1 MDSYEN
7 KLLDAIELMAETKIQ
22 EANFNKTVQ
31 ATIIKMTNAATAEY
45 LVKYQDSRF
54 PAYSMNKSKQY
65 KDGQNVYVL
74 IPGNDTTQV
83 KMILGAVEKEIELAT
98 AIEEKYKYEIVGSNC
113 VNSLNNT
120 FELCSYTPDGDIK
133 ILYDRENLINLIHLN
148 TRDVQ
153 EYIKQNKILCCGA
166 DFRTQLPGEQQLKG
180 NYGIVFELAFE
191 DGLMINYIVD
201 INQMINNPYKLTQY
215 TTQKKYFEIADNFL
229 YINKVY
235 IFETG
240 FPNEDLDKEN
250 DIFIKNILLEGAL
263 GLTHEEVIQKRMVL
277 STPNGNYF
285 SQLDP
290 VVEKIIQANIKEKGN
305 IINNTG
311 IKYYWFKENS
321 GIDLTSPKFNLYGGA
336 GWEYL
341 TEGID
346 SYTVKKEDLI
356 TEEQIYKCVTEI
368 EGAIYSQIIS
378 IKNYDTEIQLSI
390 SSSNG
395 TVFYYDM
402 GEITLTCNVDGGDSS
417 NEYTYAWTYSD
428 NNEGVVFL
436 NGTTNIQN
444 VLIKDISLSRKYTC
458 SVYLDGHCIGTT
470 SIMLYNQT
478 TVQNIQFQLKVLNNE
493 VFYQYDEDGNKPNA
507 EIKPIK
513 CMLYDADGNEIDEE
527 IFSKCEIIWTCPHD
541 NTMLKDIV
549 VDMNNL
555 TYAIEDRYDIT
566 KNNNKIGVQVKM
578 DTQFIYQEFSIN
590 FIKVGEE
597 GTNGTQY
604 ISKIICNS
612 ARDLQY
618 PVFVESNGNPFWN
631 FIPGATGRWFKVQ
644 LWKDNK
650 KIFEG
655 YEEGNSNEGKLVK
668 IKWSVLKNKYSNTV
682 YDYSQLTVDDNGV
695 FTTQGYIPPLSQG
708 YYSPC
713 SVVQCEIE
721 YEGTKMYCNKPLIE
735 GSSWPG
741 NKAFLVEGSGFT
753 SVQYNSQGRNPKYQ
767 NEIFE
772 LQVLNQNGRDITQM
786 GLTFNWSTYGQVW
799 KKEETDGGSLITS
812 WIDTPIAEIIEDDT
826 LPVWKKRIRPVT
838 EWSGECVNAGVTVDI
853 YQEENYIATLK
864 IPIYGYLN
872 RMVSQALG
880 AWNGNSIQLKSL
892 TGGYVYTPQIGAGKK
907 ESDQSFT
914 GMLMGKA
921 KEEGV
926 EKIGLLSYSHG
937 EQSLFLDAE
946 SGGAIFGKGSQGG
959 QMIIDPRAEKSILYS
974 KNYWRNYNTK
984 GFPSSYENSNKNGQG
999 MIIDLTT
1006 PEISFGNGKS
1016 KITRDGFLEYEGG
1029 LTSKGIFTQLKYIA
1043 GWDCPG
1049 NGMSVAIADL
1059 YPEYATISEDRD
1071 YYGGRPVGLSYGT
1084 VGFMPCTAA
1093 TVQPDSNGPKLPSAI
1108 QYFRKTLY
1116 IPITLPQNFEIERV
1130 TAKCQYR
1137 KYQEADFSSLAVNSG
1152 HLMLRGEWLADLLA
1166 PLVENMT
1173 LYTNP
1178 SYFVPYTINYGNG
1191 ETGQGARTMGTLTE
1205 VGVYV
1210 GEDIS
1215 RRSFYSNTENLVPQ
1229 TMYEDGLIYFPDY
1242 AIFDNV
1248 DLDSKLTRISNINC
1262 SNAELNTTHFI
1273 NLDLT
1278 NGFNSLETG
1287 KTYYVVFAPNETMP
1301 QVTINDYYRYDTV
1314 SQYGV
1319 SYGRYKSR
1327 NNNVKELVYGA
1338 VSKSIFFYAEVEIEG
1353 YMKTDAF
1360 N

>member
-7 KLLDAIELMAETKIQ
+7 KLLDAIELMADKKVQ

-54 PAYSMNKSKQY
+54 PAYSVNKSKQY

-98 AIEEKYKYEIVGSNC
+98 AIEEKYKYEIAGSNC
-113 VNSLNNT
+113 VNSLNDT

-235 IFETG
+235 VFETG

-263 GLTHEEVIQKRMVL
+263 GLTNEEIMQKRMIL

-290 VVEKIIQANIKEKGN
+290 AVEKIIQANIKEKGN

-478 TVQNIQFQLKVLNNE
+478 TVQNIQFQLKVLNSE
-493 VFYQYDEDGNKPNA
+493 VFYQYDEDGNKPNV

-527 IFSKCEIIWTCPHD
+527 IFSKCEIIWTCPHN
-541 NTMLKDIV
+541 NTMLKDMV
-549 VDMNNL
+549 ADMNNL
-555 TYAIEDRYDIT
+555 TYTIEDRYDVT

-578 DTQFIYQEFSIN
+578 DTQYIYQEFSIN
-590 FIKVGEE
+590 FIKAGES

-604 ISKIICNS
+604 VSRIICNS
-612 ARDLQY
+612 ARDLEY
-618 PVFVESNGNPFWN
+618 PVFVEGNTPFWN
-631 FIPGATGRWFKVQ
+631 FVPDATGRWFKVQ

-650 KIFEG
+650 KIFED
-655 YEEGNSNEGKLVK
+655 YVEGNSTEGKLVK
-668 IKWSVLKNKYSNTV
+668 LKWSILKNKYSNTV
-682 YDYSQLTVDDNGV
+682 YDYSQLTIDDNGI

-713 SVVQCEIE
+713 AVVQCEIE
-721 YEGTKMYCNKPLIE
+721 YNGIKMYCNKPLIE

-741 NKAFLVEGSGFT
+741 NKVFLVEGSGFT

-767 NEIFE
+767 NDIFE
-772 LQVLNQNGRDITQM
+772 LQVLNHNGRDITQM

-799 KKEETDGGSLITS
+799 LKEEVEGGSTLSS
-812 WIDTPIAEIIEDDT
+812 WIDTPIVEILDDDN
-826 LPVWKKRIRPVT
+826 LPAWKKKIIPVP
-838 EWSGECVNAGVTVDI
+838 EWNGECVNAGIKVEI
-853 YQEENYIATLK
+853 YQDETYLATLK

-872 RMVSQALG
+872 RNINQDLD

-921 KEEGV
+921 KEEGI
-926 EKIGLLSYSHG
+926 EKTGLLGYSHG
-937 EQSLFLDAE
+937 EQSLFLDAN
-946 SGGAIFGKGSQGG
+946 SGGAILGKASNNNG
-959 QMIIDPRAEKSILYS
+959 QIVLDPKINKSMLYS
-974 KNYWRNYNTK
+974 HNYWREYDAK
-984 GFPSSYENSNKNGQG
+984 GFPKNYEAANKNGEG
-999 MIIDLTT
+999 LLIDLHT
-1006 PEISFGNGKS
+1006 PS
-1016 KITRDGFLEYEGG
+1016 
-1029 LTSKGIFTQLKYIA
+1029 
-1043 GWDCPG
+1043 
-1049 NGMSVAIADL
+1049 
-1059 YPEYATISEDRD
+1059 
-1071 YYGGRPVGLSYGT
+1071 
-1084 VGFMPCTAA
+1084 
-1093 TVQPDSNGPKLPSAI
+1093 
-1108 QYFRKTLY
+1108 
-1116 IPITLPQNFEIERV
+1116 IE
-1130 TAKCQYR
+1130 
-1137 KYQEADFSSLAVNSG
+1137 
-1152 HLMLRGEWLADLLA
+1152 
-1166 PLVENMT
+1166 
-1173 LYTNP
+1173 
-1178 SYFVPYTINYGNG
+1178 YGNG
-1191 ETGQGARTMGTLTE
+1191 RFVVDSQGNLTCGEQITGDGILMQVQGFVGMAPVGWSVFQSEEYVSGDYSRPTYLFCRPRPCFTHVYIPENFHIVKATCKLREYGTIDD
-1205 VGVYV
+1205 GPYV
-1210 GEDIS
+1210 VTQDWGGITFNSEIS
-1215 RRSFYSNTENLVPQ
+1215 GGWYVPDNPPTPSFVKNTNYTWYSTGTPTTTENIDYVVSEFL
-1229 TMYEDGLIYFPDY
+1229 DAFKLFYFPSET
-1242 AIFDNV
+1242 ILHNV
-1248 DLDSKLTRISNINC
+1248 DGYTQHTSGKVLVYETINVDSALIQPLTDTIQGFTTRGSN
-1262 SNAELNTTHFI
+1262 L
-1273 NLDLT
+1273 
-1278 NGFNSLETG
+1278 
-1287 KTYYVVFAPNETMP
+1287 
-1301 QVTINDYYRYDTV
+1301 TINDVNLLAIPHEIEIDFTNAAR
-1314 SQYGV
+1314 QYFTPGQDHAIGIMPINTPGTFTLTPYTYV
-1319 SYGRYKSR
+1319 AATSSYGAHYRSAVCPREYVADKNKRTSI
-1327 NNNVKELVYGA
+1327 VDLSILIYGH
-1338 VSKSIFFYAEVEIEG
+1338 YNPTE
-1353 YMKTDAF
+1353 
-1360 N
+1360 

>member
-54 PAYSMNKSKQY
+54 PAYSVNKSKQY

-235 IFETG
+235 VFETG

-263 GLTHEEVIQKRMVL
+263 GLTNEEVMQKRMVL
-277 STPNGNYF
+277 FTPNGNYF

-290 VVEKIIQANIKEKGN
+290 AVEKIIQANIKEKGN
-305 IINNTG
+305 IIDNTG

-321 GIDLTSPKFNLYGGA
+321 GIDLTNPKFNLYGGA

-341 TEGID
+341 TEGVD
-346 SYTVKKEDLI
+346 SYIVKKEDLI

-368 EGAIYSQIIS
+368 EGVIYSQVIS

-458 SVYLDGHCIGTT
+458 SAYLDGHCIGTT

-478 TVQNIQFQLKVLNNE
+478 TVQNIQFQLKVLNSE
-493 VFYQYDEDGNKPNA
+493 VFYQYDEDGNKPNV

-513 CMLYDADGNEIDEE
+513 CMLYDTDGNEIDEE
-527 IFSKCEIIWTCPHD
+527 IFSKCEIIWTCPHN
-541 NTMLKDIV
+541 NTMLKDMV
-549 VDMNNL
+549 ADMNNL
-555 TYAIEDRYDIT
+555 TYTIEDRYDIT

-590 FIKVGEE
+590 FIKAGEE

-650 KIFEG
+650 KIFED
-655 YEEGNSNEGKLVK
+655 YEEGNSSEGKLVK
-668 IKWSVLKNKYSNTV
+668 IKWSILKNKYSNTV

-708 YYSPC
+708 YHSPC

-721 YEGTKMYCNKPLIE
+721 YEGIKMYCNKPLIE

-753 SVQYNSQGRNPKYQ
+753 MVQYDSQGRNPRYQ

-772 LQVLNQNGRDITQM
+772 LQILNQNGRDITQM

-799 KKEETDGGSLITS
+799 LSEEMEGGSISSS
-812 WIDTPIAEIIEDDT
+812 WIDTPIVEIVEDNT
-826 LPVWKKRIRPVT
+826 LPAWKKRIRPIA
-838 EWSGECVNAGVTVDI
+838 EWSGECVNAGVVVDI
-853 YQEENYIATLK
+853 YQEESYIATLR

-872 RMVSQALG
+872 RMVNQDLG
-880 AWNGNSIQLKSL
+880 AWNGNSIQLKTL
-892 TGGYVYTPQIGAGKK
+892 TGGYIYTPQIGAGKK

-914 GMLMGKA
+914 GMIMGKA
-921 KEEGV
+921 KEEGI
-926 EKIGLLSYSHG
+926 EKTGLLGYSHG
-937 EQSLFLDAE
+937 EQSMFLDAE

-959 QMIIDPRAEKSILYS
+959 QVIIDPKANKSMLYS
-974 KNYWRNYNTK
+974 HNYWRDYNKK
-984 GFPSSYENSNKNGQG
+984 GFPSNYNNANKNGQG

-1006 PEISFGNGKS
+1006 PEIVFGNGKC
-1016 KITRDGFLEYEGG
+1016 KISSNGIEYEGG
-1029 LTSKGIFTQLKYIA
+1029 LTAAGILTRRDYPIAAINPKGEIIGASKGGGSSEEEPARIGY
-1043 GWDCPG
+1043 W
-1049 NGMSVAIADL
+1049 VIADNF
-1059 YPEYATISEDRD
+1059 YTPEANMEQLPRTFIFKRYGAHTSFYLPNNFQITKAILECEYMCPKEIYWTEYTLGGLMRGSISPYGYSDPHTEGLNMQAAFYFATE
-1071 YYGGRPVGLSYGT
+1071 
-1084 VGFMPCTAA
+1084 
-1093 TVQPDSNGPKLPSAI
+1093 SA
-1108 QYFRKTLY
+1108 Y
-1116 IPITLPQNFEIERV
+1116 
-1130 TAKCQYR
+1130 
-1137 KYQEADFSSLAVNSG
+1137 S
-1152 HLMLRGEWLADLLA
+1152 
-1166 PLVENMT
+1166 
-1173 LYTNP
+1173 NP
-1178 SYFVPYTINYGNG
+1178 SYLNYTPGGEYESDNYS
-1191 ETGQGARTMGTLTE
+1191 TTTSLDA
-1205 VGVYV
+1205 VGVFLGDRYEEEAMFNGYFRYLDPV
-1210 GEDIS
+1210 AWDEMGIYALPNYEVAWLAT
-1215 RRSFYSNTENLVPQ
+1215 NNNLS
-1229 TMYEDGLIYFPDY
+1229 LINQFSTTD
-1242 AIFDNV
+1242 ASETVIKTKSV
-1248 DLDSKLTRISNINC
+1248 DLTSSISALQTDNKYFLYLAPIGDFASETVTYSSAGTYPNGNIHFW
-1262 SNAELNTTHFI
+1262 NANK
-1273 NLDLT
+1273 NL
-1278 NGFNSLETG
+1278 
-1287 KTYYVVFAPNETMP
+1287 KQVVFDKWRRQL
-1301 QVTINDYYRYDTV
+1301 QVKATL
-1314 SQYGV
+1314 
-1319 SYGRYKSR
+1319 K
-1327 NNNVKELVYGA
+1327 
-1338 VSKSIFFYAEVEIEG
+1338 IEG
-1353 YMKTDAF
+1353 YINTNAF
-1360 N
+1360 Q

>member
-113 VNSLNNT
+113 VNSLNDI

-263 GLTHEEVIQKRMVL
+263 GLTNEEVMQKRMVL

-290 VVEKIIQANIKEKGN
+290 AVEKIIQANIKEKGN
-305 IINNTG
+305 IIDNTG

-321 GIDLTSPKFNLYGGA
+321 GIDLTNPKFNLYGGA

-368 EGAIYSQIIS
+368 EGVIYSQVVS

-478 TVQNIQFQLKVLNNE
+478 TVQNIQFQLKVLNSE
-493 VFYQYDEDGNKPNA
+493 VFYQYDEDGNKPNV

-555 TYAIEDRYDIT
+555 TYAIEDRYDMT

-631 FIPGATGRWFKVQ
+631 FVLEETGRWFKVQ
-644 LWKDNK
+644 LWKDDK
-650 KIFEG
+650 KIFED
-655 YEEGNSNEGKLVK
+655 YEEGNSSEGKLVK
-668 IKWSVLKNKYSNTV
+668 IKWSILKNKYSNTV

-721 YEGTKMYCNKPLIE
+721 YEGMKIYCNKPLIE

-753 SVQYNSQGRNPKYQ
+753 SVQYDSQGRNPRYQ

-799 KKEETDGGSLITS
+799 KKEETDGGSFVSS
-812 WIDTPIAEIIEDDT
+812 WIDTPIVEIIEDNT
-826 LPVWKKRIRPVT
+826 LPIWKKRIRPVT
-838 EWSGECVNAGVTVDI
+838 EWSGECVNAGVVVEI

-872 RMVSQALG
+872 RMVNQALG

-892 TGGYVYTPQIGAGKK
+892 TGGYIYTPQIGAGKK
-907 ESDQSFT
+907 ESDESFT

-921 KEEGV
+921 KEEGI
-926 EKIGLLSYSHG
+926 EKTGLLGYSHG

-959 QMIIDPRAEKSILYS
+959 QMIIDPKANKSMLYS
-974 KNYWRNYNTK
+974 HNYWKYYNNK
-984 GFPSSYENSNKNGQG
+984 GFPQNYNNANKNEQG
-999 MIIDLTT
+999 MVIDLTT
-1006 PEISFGNGKS
+1006 PEIVFGNGKC
-1016 KITRDGFLEYEGG
+1016 KITSNGIEYEGG
-1029 LTSKGIFTQLKYIA
+1029 LTAQGILTQLRYNITTKTPMGQTLAFRGSSGTPEQEPAKIGFIPFAEVESVVQTYTEDGETFTVKLPTTISYKKFNAKTSFYLPVGFQVKKVTLTCEYLSPNEQEYTEIFLDPHDQSIAPYSGYSSIEDRSRQLDFTEVFWAAPTNAYPRPSYIITTTDQW
-1043 GWDCPG
+1043 GSTHCQTVTTGGINQVGVFIGDRYEDETLYPG
-1049 NGMSVAIADL
+1049 NFAHDLVSFYHSGVSALPNYEVSWVATNNNASQIGTFSTSDASATTPHTKQIDL
-1059 YPEYATISEDRD
+1059 TNYFTALNTGQKYFIYLAPLENFANVNVSYTA
-1071 YYGGRPVGLSYGT
+1071 GGKVSQWT
-1084 VGFMPCTAA
+1084 
-1093 TVQPDSNGPKLPSAI
+1093 Q
-1108 QYFRKTLY
+1108 
-1116 IPITLPQNFEIERV
+1116 
-1130 TAKCQYR
+1130 R
-1137 KYQEADFSSLAVNSG
+1137 KYQTANRN
-1152 HLMLRGEWLADLLA
+1152 M
-1166 PLVENMT
+1166 VE
-1173 LYTNP
+1173 
-1178 SYFVPYTINYGNG
+1178 V
-1191 ETGQGARTMGTLTE
+1191 
-1205 VGVYV
+1205 
-1210 GEDIS
+1210 
-1215 RRSFYSNTENLVPQ
+1215 
-1229 TMYEDGLIYFPDY
+1229 
-1242 AIFDNV
+1242 IFDKWRRQLQV
-1248 DLDSKLTRISNINC
+1248 K
-1262 SNAELNTTHFI
+1262 AELVIDGYINT
-1273 NLDLT
+1273 N
-1278 NGFNSLETG
+1278 
-1287 KTYYVVFAPNETMP
+1287 
-1301 QVTINDYYRYDTV
+1301 
-1314 SQYGV
+1314 
-1319 SYGRYKSR
+1319 
-1327 NNNVKELVYGA
+1327 
-1338 VSKSIFFYAEVEIEG
+1338 
-1353 YMKTDAF
+1353 AF
-1360 N
+1360 Q

>member
-7 KLLDAIELMAETKIQ
+7 KLLDAIELMADKKVQ

-31 ATIIKMTNAATAEY
+31 ATIIKMTNATTAEY

-113 VNSLNNT
+113 VNSLNDT

-133 ILYDRENLINLIHLN
+133 VLYDRENLINLIHLN

-263 GLTHEEVIQKRMVL
+263 GLTNEEVMQKRMVL

-290 VVEKIIQANIKEKGN
+290 AVEKIIQANIKEKGN
-305 IINNTG
+305 IIDNTG

-321 GIDLTSPKFNLYGGA
+321 GIDLTNPKFNLYGGA

-368 EGAIYSQIIS
+368 EGVIYSQVVS

-417 NEYTYAWTYSD
+417 NEYTYAWAYSD

-478 TVQNIQFQLKVLNNE
+478 TVQNIQFQLKVLNSE
-493 VFYQYDEDGNKPNA
+493 VFYQYDEDGNKPNV

-541 NTMLKDIV
+541 NTILKDIV
-549 VDMNNL
+549 ADMNNL

-578 DTQFIYQEFSIN
+578 DTQYIYQEFSIN
-590 FIKVGEE
+590 FIKAGES

-612 ARDLQY
+612 ARDLEY
-618 PVFVESNGNPFWN
+618 PVFVEGNTPFWN
-631 FIPGATGRWFKVQ
+631 FVPDATGRWFKVQ

-650 KIFEG
+650 KIFDG
-655 YEEGNSNEGKLVK
+655 YAEGNSTEGKLVK
-668 IKWSVLKNKYSNTV
+668 LKWSILKNKYNNTV
-682 YDYSQLTVDDNGV
+682 YDYSQLTIDDNGI
-695 FTTQGYIPPLSQG
+695 FTTQGYVPPLSQG

-713 SVVQCEIE
+713 AVIQCEIE
-721 YEGTKMYCNKPLIE
+721 YNGIKMYCNKPLIE

-767 NEIFE
+767 NDIFE
-772 LQVLNQNGRDITQM
+772 LQVLNHNGRDITQM

-799 KKEETDGGSLITS
+799 LKEEVEGGSTLSS
-812 WIDTPIAEIIEDDT
+812 WIDTPIVEILDDNN
-826 LPVWKKRIRPVT
+826 LPAWKKKIIPVP
-838 EWSGECVNAGVTVDI
+838 EWNGECVNAGIKVEI
-853 YQEENYIATLK
+853 YQDETYLATLK

-872 RMVSQALG
+872 RNINQDLDT
-880 AWNGNSIQLKSL
+880 WNGNSIQLKSL
-892 TGGYVYTPQIGAGKK
+892 TGGYIYTPQIGAGKK

-921 KEEGV
+921 KEEGI
-926 EKIGLLSYSHG
+926 EKTGLLGYSHG
-937 EQSLFLDAE
+937 EQSLFLDAN
-946 SGGAIFGKGSQGG
+946 SGGAILGKASNNNG
-959 QMIIDPRAEKSILYS
+959 QIVLDPKINKSMLYS
-974 KNYWRNYNTK
+974 HNYWREYDAK
-984 GFPSSYENSNKNGQG
+984 GFPKNYEAANKNGEG
-999 MIIDLTT
+999 LLIDLHT
-1006 PEISFGNGKS
+1006 PS
-1016 KITRDGFLEYEGG
+1016 
-1029 LTSKGIFTQLKYIA
+1029 
-1043 GWDCPG
+1043 
-1049 NGMSVAIADL
+1049 
-1059 YPEYATISEDRD
+1059 
-1071 YYGGRPVGLSYGT
+1071 
-1084 VGFMPCTAA
+1084 
-1093 TVQPDSNGPKLPSAI
+1093 
-1108 QYFRKTLY
+1108 
-1116 IPITLPQNFEIERV
+1116 IE
-1130 TAKCQYR
+1130 
-1137 KYQEADFSSLAVNSG
+1137 
-1152 HLMLRGEWLADLLA
+1152 
-1166 PLVENMT
+1166 
-1173 LYTNP
+1173 
-1178 SYFVPYTINYGNG
+1178 YGNG
-1191 ETGQGARTMGTLTE
+1191 RFVVDSQGNLTCGEQITGDGILMQVQGFVGMAPVGWSVFQSEEYVSGDYSRPTYLFCRPRPCFTHVYIPENFHIVKATCKLREYGTIDD
-1205 VGVYV
+1205 GPYV
-1210 GEDIS
+1210 VTQDWGGITFNSEIS
-1215 RRSFYSNTENLVPQ
+1215 GGWYVPDNPPTPSFVKNTNYTWYSTGTPTTTENIDYVVSEFL
-1229 TMYEDGLIYFPDY
+1229 DAFKLFYFPSET
-1242 AIFDNV
+1242 ILHNV
-1248 DLDSKLTRISNINC
+1248 DGYTQHTSGKVLVYETINVDSALIQPLTDTIQGF
-1262 SNAELNTTHFI
+1262 TTRGN
-1273 NLDLT
+1273 NL
-1278 NGFNSLETG
+1278 
-1287 KTYYVVFAPNETMP
+1287 
-1301 QVTINDYYRYDTV
+1301 TINDVNLLAVPHEIEIDFTNAAR
-1314 SQYGV
+1314 QYFTPGQDHAIGIMPINTPGTFTLTPYTYV
-1319 SYGRYKSR
+1319 AATSSYGAHYRSAVCPREYVADKNKRTSI
-1327 NNNVKELVYGA
+1327 VDLSILIYGH
-1338 VSKSIFFYAEVEIEG
+1338 YNPTE
-1353 YMKTDAF
+1353 
-1360 N
+1360 